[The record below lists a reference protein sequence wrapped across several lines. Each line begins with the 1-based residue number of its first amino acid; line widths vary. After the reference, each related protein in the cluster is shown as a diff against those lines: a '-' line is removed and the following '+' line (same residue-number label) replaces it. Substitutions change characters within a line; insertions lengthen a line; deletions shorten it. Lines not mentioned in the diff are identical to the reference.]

1 MAAQNT
7 TKQKARVTEI
17 TNKNLNW
24 DKLKIT
30 DYLKTRNLETREEQ
44 RKTHTTYTQ
53 RVTREYATGGRH
65 S

>member
-1 MAAQNT
+1 M
-7 TKQKARVTEI
+7 TEI

-53 RVTREYATGGRH
+53 RETREYATGGRH